1 MEADKKTRMRMQISA
16 FQRTCYGR
24 TETIWYQE
32 GVLWGLLV
40 VGFHGV
46 MVSTLDSESSD
57 PSSNLGGTFPAS
69 FLFTF
74 QSLNRVNQAT
84 FNFCTFNF

>member
-1 MEADKKTRMRMQISA
+1 MRARKGVCAMEADTKIRMRMQISA

-32 GVLWGLLV
+32 GVLSALLA

-57 PSSNLGGTFPAS
+57 PSSNLGGT
-69 FLFTF
+69 
-74 QSLNRVNQAT
+74 
-84 FNFCTFNF
+84 